1 MAIQRFFSSSTTAT
15 KAAASRNFDVE
26 DDSNSS
32 RNGDLNISEHSSS
45 GHSSRNMTHNSNNIS
60 SSPRSKSKNK
70 FVRERLSPYDQQQQ
84 PQQQQRLSSKTMNRH
99 PLSSCCSHQT
109 IMTGMLLCCVAVL
122 SFTMNWN
129 DMLAQRQQSTL
140 SPIGLEQ
147 RRAVHKLSLIPSI
160 DELTIGV
167 SSQSLRDEIARRQAA
182 ASISRTTS
190 DASESEE
197 HMDEV
202 TVTKQISPEIDYSM
216 NRPPLDTIIDDDNKI
231 IGDPEWLLDFA
242 ILGYGKCG
250 TSTMM
255 HWLREHPEIQA
266 FGREKGHFMSRKPG
280 LMVRQ
285 LYEVLEPGPYQRGY
299 KAPQDVTQVHILNY
313 YRTYWPNAK
322 LILGI
327 RHPIRWFES
336 LYNFRIQNLKN
347 ASHLPHPNN
356 LIGPC
361 RQGRY
366 LTCTNKGDFAYS
378 LLKLG
383 QQNYPKPRPA
393 TELELSIAGRYNR
406 TVPFDSSTVEYMYN
420 PIFIFELDQLGD
432 SNVTRNDLFRSDF
445 TKFMGLKEPLPS
457 LPHYKPGME
466 RETEEQLQRDALKI
480 KICDDEYIPVR
491 NELMGL
497 ARSTSQ
503 WIREVFLKGPTVYVS
518 SKEYFISI
526 LEGWMKDPCDD
537 ETRLSGA
544 STEAKED

>member
-1 MAIQRFFSSSTTAT
+1 MAIQRSFNTTTAT
-15 KAAASRNFDVE
+15 TKTAVSRHSDVD

-32 RNGDLNISEHSSS
+32 PDGDLNATTSVNTNN
-45 GHSSRNMTHNSNNIS
+45 GHSSNRDTDIRSYGS
-60 SSPRSKSKNK
+60 SSPLSKSKNK
-70 FVRERLSPYDQQQQ
+70 FARERQLPNEQQE
-84 PQQQQRLSSKTMNRH
+84 QQQRLSPRNMNRH
-99 PLSSCCSHQT
+99 HASSCSSSHRT
-109 IMTGMLLCCVAVL
+109 IMTALLMCCVAFL

-140 SPIGLEQ
+140 SPLGMEKG
-147 RRAVHKLSLIPSI
+147 HKKLSLIPSI
-160 DELTIGV
+160 DELTTISAV
-167 SSQSLRDEIARRQAA
+167 SSQSLREEIAQRRA
-182 ASISRTTS
+182 ASASVTS
-190 DASESEE
+190 DKLDTNMEKRVVS
-197 HMDEV
+197 
-202 TVTKQISPEIDYSM
+202 KQKSPEIDYSM
-216 NRPPLDTIIDDDNKI
+216 NRPPLDTIISEDNEI

-255 HWLREHPEIQA
+255 QWLGEHPEIQA

-299 KAPQDVTQVHILNY
+299 KAPQDITQVHILNY
-313 YRTYWPNAK
+313 YRTYWPTAK

-347 ASHLPHPNN
+347 ATLLPHPNN

-383 QQNYPKPRPA
+383 QQNYPQRRPA
-393 TELELSIAGRYNR
+393 TELEQSIVGRYNR
-406 TVPFDSSTVEYMYN
+406 TVPFDSATVEYMYN
-420 PIFIFELDQLGD
+420 PIFLFELDQLGD
-432 SNVTRNDLFRSDF
+432 SNVTRYDIFRSDF
-445 TKFMGLKEPLPS
+445 TNFMGLKEPLPA
-457 LPHYKPGME
+457 LPHYIPGMA
-466 RETEEQLQRDALKI
+466 RETEEQIERDAKKI
-480 KICDDEYIPVR
+480 KICNDEYIPVR
-491 NELMGL
+491 KELMSL

-503 WIREVFLKGPTVYVS
+503 WIREVFLNGPTVHVS
-518 SKEYFISI
+518 SKEYFVAI
-526 LEGWMKDPCDD
+526 LEGWMKDPCDSVVS
-537 ETRLSGA
+537 LSGA
-544 STEAKED
+544 TAETTED

>member
-1 MAIQRFFSSSTTAT
+1 MAIQRYINTTTSVET
-15 KAAASRNFDVE
+15 KNTANRNSDVE
-26 DDSNSS
+26 DDSSSSMTSDFNSS
-32 RNGDLNISEHSSS
+32 MNHNT
-45 GHSSRNMTHNSNNIS
+45 GHSRRNSNHNIS
-60 SSPRSKSKNK
+60 SSPISMSKNK
-70 FVRERLSPYDQQQQ
+70 FVRERLTLYDQQ
-84 PQQQQRLSSKTMNRH
+84 PPLQQRLSSKHMNRH
-99 PLSSCCSHQT
+99 LLSCSSHRT
-109 IMTGMLLCCVAVL
+109 IISVTLLCCVAFL

-129 DMLAQRQQSTL
+129 DMLAQRQQMTL
-140 SPIGLEQ
+140 SPLGIEQ
-147 RRAVHKLSLIPSI
+147 HRAVHKLSLIPSI
-160 DELTIGV
+160 DELTVGV
-167 SSQSLRDEIARRQAA
+167 SSQPLREEIARRQAA
-182 ASISRTTS
+182 ARTTATTS
-190 DASESEE
+190 DTSA
-197 HMDEV
+197 DE
-202 TVTKQISPEIDYSM
+202 TVDAKQITPELDYSM
-216 NRPPLDTIIDDDNKI
+216 DRPPLHTIVNDDNEI

-280 LMVRQ
+280 LMIRQ

-356 LIGPC
+356 LIGSC
-361 RQGRY
+361 RQGRF
-366 LTCTNKGDFAYS
+366 LTCTSKGDFANS

-393 TELELSIAGRYNR
+393 TELELSITGRYNR
-406 TVPFDSSTVEYMYN
+406 TFPFDSSTVEYMYN

-432 SNVTRNDLFRSDF
+432 TDVARNDLFRSDF
-445 TKFMGLKEPLPS
+445 TKFMGLKDPLPA
-457 LPHYKPGME
+457 LPHYIPGMV
-466 RETEEQLQRDALKI
+466 RETEEQIQRDALKI
-480 KICDDEYIPVR
+480 KICDDEYTPVR
-491 NELMGL
+491 NELMVL
-497 ARSTSQ
+497 ARSSSQ
-503 WIREVFLKGPTVYVS
+503 WIREVFLNGPTVHVS

-537 ETRLSGA
+537 DTILSDA
-544 STEAKED
+544 STEATED